1 MYRWLSSNLA
11 ILLAAGPVWADPLT
25 GDVGN
30 VIVVGAG
37 RYLSAGEAAIRAGR
51 YDDGIRLTL
60 LGLKHDSPSIPNRA
74 AGLANLC
81 AAHVAKEEPDPAI
94 AYCTESLGLNSRNWR
109 AFSNRAHAYVLKD
122 MFAEAKFDNDAAAAI
137 APNADHVRM
146 IRELLNEIGLQ
157 PQIIVEEHQ

>member
-1 MYRWLSSNLA
+1 MGRWFSSALA
-11 ILLAAGPVWADPLT
+11 ILLMAARVSAEPIT

-37 RYLSAGEAAIRAGR
+37 QYLSAGAAAIRAGR

-60 LGLKHDSPSIPNRA
+60 LGLERDAPSIPNRA

-81 AAHVAKEEPDPAI
+81 AAYVAKEEPDPAI
-94 AYCTESLGLNSRNWR
+94 AYCTESLGLNSGNWR
-109 AFSNRAHAYVLKD
+109 AYSNRAHAYLLKN
-122 MFAEAKFDNDAAAAI
+122 MFAEAKFDNDTAAAI

-146 IRELLNEIGLQ
+146 VREALNETGLQ